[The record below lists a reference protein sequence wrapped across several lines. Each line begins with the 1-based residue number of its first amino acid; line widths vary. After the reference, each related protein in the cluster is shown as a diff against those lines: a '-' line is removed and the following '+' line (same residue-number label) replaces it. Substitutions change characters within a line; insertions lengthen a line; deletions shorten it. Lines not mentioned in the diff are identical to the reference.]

1 MLQSGLVASG
11 PGPVFGILAALSSAL
26 AWTLITLLARTL
38 ATRVPSLSLN
48 IVRSA
53 VGSLFLIPAAL
64 VAGDPKGLHGLT
76 AGAWVSIVVSVLVA
90 LGVGDT
96 AYLESAKTLG
106 LARAVTIS
114 TAGYPLVAG
123 ALAIWWFGERL
134 TLAAALGCA
143 VTLGGLAL
151 MVSEQHAAPAAAA
164 ADPEARRR
172 GLALATIAALSWGIG
187 AALMKSPLREIDPL
201 TIQAIRMPLT
211 TLVLWTTPWARGTAR
226 GLWAHRRA
234 VAPAVL
240 ALGALTALS
249 AVGYLVGIK
258 YAGVTLGTVVS
269 SVSPLFALP
278 IGLLVLGERVT
289 WRAAAG
295 AGLTVAG
302 IAALSL

>member
-11 PGPVFGILAALSSAL
+11 PGPLFGILAALSSAL

-53 VGSLFLIPAAL
+53 AGSLLLIPAAL
-64 VAGDPKGLHGLT
+64 VAGDVRGLHGLT
-76 AGAWVSIVVSVLVA
+76 AGAWLSIVVSVLVA

-96 AYLESAKTLG
+96 AYLESAKALG

-134 TLAAALGCA
+134 TPAAALGSA
-143 VTLGGLAL
+143 MTLGGLVL
-151 MVSEQHAAPAAAA
+151 MVSEQRAGPAATA
-164 ADPEARRR
+164 ADVEIRQR
-172 GLALATIAALSWGIG
+172 GLALAAVAALSWGVG
-187 AALMKSPLREIDPL
+187 AALMKPPLREIDPL

-211 TLVLWTTPWARGTAR
+211 TLVLWATPWARGTAR
-226 GLWAHRRA
+226 GLWAHGRA
-234 VAPAVL
+234 LAPAVL

-249 AVGYLVGIK
+249 AVGYLLGLK

-269 SVSPLFALP
+269 SASPLFALP

-289 WRAAAG
+289 WRAATG

-302 IAALSL
+302 IGVLSL